1 MDGWMGGSP
10 NLSLS
15 LSLSR
20 KRATVTYIYLFIYLF
35 YFFSVEYSFFQNNP
49 PKIEK
54 NKGVSHCGL
63 AIKKYLKAKRRTMET
78 QIFYYTTI

>member
-1 MDGWMGGSP
+1 MMDGWVGPQIS
-10 NLSLS
+10 LSLS
-15 LSLSR
+15 LSLARELQSH
-20 KRATVTYIYLFIYLF
+20 IYIYLF

-63 AIKKYLKAKRRTMET
+63 AIKKYLKAKRRTLET
-78 QIFYYTTI
+78 QIFHYTII